1 LIYGLNY
8 ITRQGPDWHWDKCK
22 SREQVLTDLAYGIP
36 SLVDC
41 GQGYLVLD
49 VAKEL
54 GLKVFL
60 GLWYLQT
67 KTFFCKKVGPKSG
80 GGQHVAVTAE
90 STMLDVCETLGASE
104 TKKGIETYAAH
115 HLQHELHR
123 SSFPGS
129 RYSHH

>member
-8 ITRQGPDWHWDKCK
+8 ITPRQGPDWDWDKCK
-22 SREQVLTDLAYGIP
+22 SREQVLTDLSYRIL

-60 GLWYLQT
+60 GLWYLQR
-67 KTFFCKKVGPKSG
+67 KTFFFGKKVGPESG
-80 GGQHVAVTAE
+80 GGQHVAVTVERIIAY
-90 STMLDVCETLGASE
+90 
-104 TKKGIETYAAH
+104 KIAAH
-115 HLQHELHR
+115 AADVAEGW
-123 SSFPGS
+123 PGA
-129 RYSHH
+129 